1 VAFVPFLIHRIPLA
15 ALAAML
21 VFTGYRLASPGEL
34 VKTYKIGREQLT
46 VFLVTTVGCIAVD
59 LLVGVALGIVT
70 KLLIELALGAG
81 VKHLLEVAVD
91 REEAGGTTYLTLR
104 SAGIFTNYLSL
115 KAIIREAGKE
125 GSVVLDISKS
135 PLVDHTTMERLHDL
149 VGEFQ
154 HDGKTF
160 RIDGGERL
168 AKLSQHPM
176 AVRRSVLPPPA

>member
-1 VAFVPFLIHRIPLA
+1 
-15 ALAAML
+15 M
-21 VFTGYRLASPGEL
+21 
-34 VKTYKIGREQLT
+34 
-46 VFLVTTVGCIAVD
+46 
-59 LLVGVALGIVT
+59 
-70 KLLIELALGAG
+70 
-81 VKHLLEVAVD
+81 KHLLEVAVD

-115 KAIIREAGKE
+115 KAIILEAGKE

-149 VGEFQ
+149 VSEFQ